1 MAYAIA
7 MLSIHTSPLDQPGR
21 TRDIGGM
28 SVYIR
33 ELAQELAQHDLKI
46 DIFTRWTN
54 ETIPQIVQL
63 TPNVRVIH
71 IKAGPVAAV
80 HKNDLYQ
87 YIPAFARHIEDFSR
101 YETTR
106 YDLIHSHYW
115 LSSVAAIQLARHWH
129 VPHITMFHTLG
140 LLKQLTNSNESEL
153 QLRLKMEQRLTHHV
167 DRIIASTAD
176 ECMQIICNYGV
187 TASQV
192 EIIPGGVDLKLFVP
206 YDPQVAR
213 EQLGWKAHAP
223 ILLFAGRLDPF
234 KGPDLLLRATA
245 MMQEK
250 TQVVIVGGKLT
261 DDKDVQQLQTLANN
275 LGISHRVHF
284 LGDRPHEE
292 MPLIYSATDITVV
305 PSYYESFGL
314 VAVESLACGRPVVAT
329 RTGGLNT
336 IVRHGETGFL
346 VSRSPDFFAEQLD
359 VLLRETTLYTQ
370 MCAAARP
377 SVLQFGWHK
386 VAHQIQRIYE
396 ELIILNEDNVLN
408 APQKLV
414 DLQCSSSTK
423 VSTPMATCPL
433 T

>member
-7 MLSIHTSPLDQPGR
+7 MLSMHTSPLDQPGR

-28 SVYIR
+28 SVYIH
-33 ELAQELAQHDLKI
+33 ELAQELAQHHLKI

-54 ETIPQIVQL
+54 ETIPHIVQL
-63 TPNVRVIH
+63 NSNVRVIH
-71 IKAGPVAAV
+71 IKAGPVSAV
-80 HKNDLYQ
+80 HKSDLYQ
-87 YIPAFARHIEDFSR
+87 YIPAFTRHIEDFR
-101 YETTR
+101 RHEATC
-106 YDLIHSHYW
+106 YDVIHSHYW
-115 LSSVAAIQLARHWH
+115 LSSVAATQLACDWH

-140 LLKQLTNSNESEL
+140 RLKQLTNPNESEL
-153 QLRLKMEQRLTHHV
+153 VLRLDMEQRLVNQV
-167 DRIIASTAD
+167 DRIITSTSD
-176 ECMQIICNYGV
+176 ECMQIICNYLV
-187 TASQV
+187 PASRI
-192 EIIPGGVDLKLFVP
+192 EIVPGGVDLKLFVP
-206 YDPQVAR
+206 HDRQVAR
-213 EQLGWKAHAP
+213 EQLGWKSQTP

-261 DDKDVQQLQTLANN
+261 DDKDVQQLQILAND
-275 LGISHRVHF
+275 LGISDRVQF

-292 MPLIYSATDITVV
+292 MPLIYSASDITVI

-314 VAVESLACGRPVVAT
+314 VAVESLACDRPVVAT
-329 RTGGLNT
+329 RIGGLNT

-346 VSRSPDFFAEQLD
+346 VSRSPASFAEQLD
-359 VLLRETTLYTQ
+359 ILLRDPTLYMQ

-386 VAHQIQRIYE
+386 VAHQIKHIYE
-396 ELIILNEDNVLN
+396 ELSK
-408 APQKLV
+408 APRKLV
-414 DLQCSSSTK
+414 DLQLSCSTK
-423 VSTPMATCPL
+423 GLTSTTTCRPL